1 MTRNKDMN
9 NAMNTATD
17 MTDAAEPAASPDF
30 YSRLSPRAKE
40 TLDALAS
47 MVQAKRFAP
56 GAHELGIPGFVLTV
70 RTENNSEGCGF
81 YEPSVGFILAGSKTS
96 VIGEQ
101 VFEYDRGAMVITGM
115 QVPSLFC
122 AVSATAEHPF
132 ASISLILDAGILA
145 ELLAELAALEKS
157 PAIPDK
163 DPICFEVPP
172 ADEAVLEDFARL
184 WNAVQD
190 SVSAKLLAPLIVREI
205 HLKLLLS
212 SAGGMLMRTFTQGTQ
227 TNRIGRAVEWLR
239 QNYEKP
245 FSCEALA
252 DMVHMAPSTF
262 HRHFKAVTKVSP
274 LQYQKRLRL
283 AAAQRLMMAEGLDAA
298 TAAYRVGY
306 RSPAQFSR
314 DYGKLYDESPKRHI
328 KRLKSTRNTTYG
340 I

>member
-1 MTRNKDMN
+1 
-9 NAMNTATD
+9 
-17 MTDAAEPAASPDF
+17 MTDSTLSTQASAGTSSPNF
-30 YSRLSPRAKE
+30 YSRLSPRARE
-40 TLDALAS
+40 TLDALTEKAR
-47 MVQAKRFAP
+47 AKRFAP
-56 GAHELGIPGFVLTV
+56 GTHELGIPGFVLTI
-70 RTENNSEGCGF
+70 RSENNSEGCGF
-81 YEPSVGFILAGSKTS
+81 YEPSVGFILAGTKTS

-101 VFEYDRGAMVITGM
+101 IFEYDRGAMVITGM

-132 ASISLILDAGILA
+132 ASMSLILDAGIFA
-145 ELLAELAALEKS
+145 ELLAELAGLGQS
-157 PAIPDK
+157 PAIPDE

-172 ADEAVLEDFARL
+172 ADEAVLEDIGRL
-184 WNAVQD
+184 WDAVQD
-190 SVSAKLLAPLIVREI
+190 PVSAKLLAPLIVREI

-212 SAGGMLMRTFTQGTQ
+212 PAGGMLARIFTQDTQ
-227 TNRIGRAVEWLR
+227 TNRIGRAVDWLR
-239 QNYEKP
+239 KNYEKP

-262 HRHFKAVTKVSP
+262 HRHFKAVTQVSP

-283 AAAQRLMMAEGLDAA
+283 AAAQRLMMADGLDAA

-314 DYGKLYDESPKRHI
+314 DYGRLYDESPKRHI
-328 KRLKSTRNTTYG
+328 KRLKTGSHTTSS